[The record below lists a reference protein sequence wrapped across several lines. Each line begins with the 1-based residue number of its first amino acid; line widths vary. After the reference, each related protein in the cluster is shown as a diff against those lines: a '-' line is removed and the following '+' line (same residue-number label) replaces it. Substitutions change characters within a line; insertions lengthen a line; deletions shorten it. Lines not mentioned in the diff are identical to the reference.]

1 MPRTGRG
8 RIVTSLTVLLGV
20 AVSGFGCQS
29 SRSTLAKSSPS
40 GTPAY
45 TAYTSGIVQPGPA
58 AGVLSQRSRV
68 AWSITSGENQPRQT
82 LKGEDTIA
90 ADGTLALGPFG
101 SVAIAGQSVD
111 QARKTIERHVAR
123 YVSDPKVTLRAVSQ
137 NTTTAAA
144 GSVDSGESTGND
156 AWRPAPTSVVGAG
169 FVSTLPLQTP
179 PASIGP
185 MQGTQRAQ
193 APNEW
198 KTDPVV
204 TEEAPQPTPLPGA
217 DTVRLHPHPAVH
229 PHKVIAPADAPHEL
243 AKVILPAYV
252 IEPPD
257 ILLVEAKP
265 EAMLDQP
272 ITGQHLVRPDGTIS
286 LGYKGSVSVAGMTLD
301 QAREAVFQHL
311 KEKGVDVKPDKVNVD
326 VIAYNSKVYYIIT
339 DSAGYGDQV
348 FRMPVTGNETVLD
361 AIGQIYGLPPVS
373 SKKQIWVARRTPGDG
388 GAMQILP
395 VDWIGITERGSTA
408 SNYQLMPGDRLYVHS
423 DKWLRLNGF
432 IDKRIGPIERLFGA
446 TLLGSQT
453 VNSINGRTSGTGGSV
468 P

>member
-1 MPRTGRG
+1 
-8 RIVTSLTVLLGV
+8 V
-20 AVSGFGCQS
+20 AVSGLGCQS
-29 SRSTLAKSSPS
+29 SRTTLAKSAPS

-45 TAYTSGIVQPGPA
+45 TAYASGVVQPGSTA
-58 AGVLSQRSRV
+58 STLSQRSRV
-68 AWSITSGENQPRQT
+68 AWSITSGQSEPRQT

-101 SVAIAGQSVD
+101 SVAIAGQNVD
-111 QARKTIERHVAR
+111 QARKTIERHVAH
-123 YVSDPKVTLRAVSQ
+123 YVSDPKVTLRAVAP
-137 NTTTAAA
+137 TTATAAA
-144 GSVDSGESTGND
+144 SPVGSAESTGND
-156 AWRPAPTSVVGAG
+156 GWRPAQSAVVGASY
-169 FVSTLPLQTP
+169 VSTLPALTP

-185 MQGTQRAQ
+185 MQSTQRAQ
-193 APNEW
+193 AGEW
-198 KTDPVV
+198 KSEPTT
-204 TEEAPQPTPLPGA
+204 TEEAPQPTPLPTA

-229 PHKVIAPADAPHEL
+229 ANKVIAPADAPHEL

-301 QAREAVFQHL
+301 QARDAVYQHL

-395 VDWIGITERGSTA
+395 VDWIGITERGSTV

-432 IDKRIGPIERLFGA
+432 IDKRIGPIERLLGA

-453 VNSINGRTSGTGGSV
+453 VNSISGRNSGTGGTT